1 MKYTKAMN
9 WRIWIG
15 AASVLAL
22 ALFGACDGNGDGGEE
37 SSKSISD
44 QVGSESEDKD
54 KDEEAGGTEEIDHG
68 GITSIPDDPD
78 LIEKGEKLFGKKGC
92 KACHKIEEKL
102 TGPALAGVAERRE
115 PEWIARMILH
125 PEKMLEVDP
134 TARELLG
141 EFNTPMP
148 NQNVTPEEAK
158 ALMAYLGS
166 SESAEAGKSEAA
178 ESAE

>member
-1 MKYTKAMN
+1 MKYTNSLN

-15 AASVLAL
+15 VASILAL
-22 ALFGACDGNGDGGEE
+22 ALFGACDGDGDDAEE

-44 QVGSESEDKD
+44 QVGSESED

-102 TGPALAGVAERRE
+102 TGPALAGVTERRE

-148 NQNVTPEEAK
+148 NQNVSPEEAK

-166 SESAEAGKSEAA
+166 PESAESAESAEAA